1 MGLASRARQNWP
13 KKQKHPQFGAP
24 PRRANCQNQKIF
36 LIEPGRLAASVVGL
50 NNSLAIAVGELQ
62 PKKYEPISWLARS
75 FKETPV
81 GLLLLLQQWP
91 VEELTEA
98 VIPALL
104 IRFDARR
111 HCRNFQASANSHW
124 LIFVRRV
131 KSRISVEFC
140 FVATLVVLLSVSPTS
155 EIILQSFSYVSI

>member
-1 MGLASRARQNWP
+1 M
-13 KKQKHPQFGAP
+13 
-24 PRRANCQNQKIF
+24 
-36 LIEPGRLAASVVGL
+36 GL

-98 VIPALL
+98 VIPASTYTL
-104 IRFDARR
+104 RR
-111 HCRNFQASANSHW
+111 TTSLSKFPGFRKFSLANFCSSCEVAN
-124 LIFVRRV
+124 FRRV
-131 KSRISVEFC
+131 LLRGDSSGLTQRFADVRNRFAKLFVCIHLNREFC
-140 FVATLVVLLSVSPTS
+140 SHTGI
-155 EIILQSFSYVSI
+155 EC